1 MCKSGTTV
9 VSVRKHLWKV
19 LYKVSSKQNDR
30 WVTPAHTNEPL
41 VFIEMPAPRQK
52 IERSWGFRR
61 IDIDV
66 FRFCDFLNIW
76 SCSDSVGDFVFHF
89 YLIHLSTF
97 KKYMYYDYY
106 YWFPFVI
113 SQNPAQTRCTRDNI
127 MWSSLSAAGRWFS
140 PGFPVSST
148 NRIDRHYITEIL
160 LKVVLNTII
169 ITV

>member
-1 MCKSGTTV
+1 MERLLFQWGSTYEKFYIKFPQNKMTGEWHLLIPMSLWFLLKCLHQGRKLSGHEGLG
-9 VSVRKHLWKV
+9 VSISMFSV
-19 LYKVSSKQNDR
+19 
-30 WVTPAHTNEPL
+30 
-41 VFIEMPAPRQK
+41 
-52 IERSWGFRR
+52 
-61 IDIDV
+61 
-66 FRFCDFLNIW
+66 FCDFLNIW